1 MKQPCFSQAPQG
13 TKNPLSQ
20 WGGRFGVP
28 IGVGYFQMKNRGL
41 FLVLLLW
48 AMSPAVAQQ
57 TTIVSAQSDWVLP
70 KTVAAAA
77 PIITWQTP
85 QGRQV
90 TESKRTS
97 RVTVHV
103 QSAEAITQ
111 LLFIHNGNEING
123 QKRGFKRVRNGMEF
137 SEDIPL
143 VSGANELFVKATNA
157 VGSTTSEV
165 RLIICQPDTPVVS
178 TYLAT
183 EQKRLALVIANGSY
197 GKYPLRNPPNDG
209 RAVKQQLE
217 TLGFAVTY
225 RENLSLRDL
234 KQTLDSFV
242 TDLGSHN
249 VGLFYYAGHGL
260 MVGGENYVQP
270 VDADPK
276 IEPDVEFECYPLRQI
291 VARMAYANPKGANL
305 IFWDACRNNPYR
317 SWHRG
322 LGQPVYAPVQP
333 SVGTMLVFATEPG
346 KQAYDGDDENG
357 LFTSELVKHINQ
369 PDVDIFELVDRI
381 DRGLEERGF
390 KQPPYLEGRLRG
402 RFMFKIR

>member
-1 MKQPCFSQAPQG
+1 
-13 TKNPLSQ
+13 
-20 WGGRFGVP
+20 
-28 IGVGYFQMKNRGL
+28 MKNGAL
-41 FLVLLLW
+41 SFVLLLG
-48 AMSPAVAQQ
+48 AISPLVAQPS
-57 TTIVSAQSDWVLP
+57 TVVSAQSDWVLP
-70 KTVAAAA
+70 KKAAAAA
-77 PIITWQTP
+77 PVISWQTP

-90 TESKRTS
+90 TEYKRIS

-103 QSAEAITQ
+103 QSAEALTQ

-123 QKRGFKRVRNGMEF
+123 QTRGFKRVRNGMEF
-137 SEDIPL
+137 SEEIPL
-143 VSGANELFVKATNA
+143 VTGLNELFVKATNA
-157 VGSTTSEV
+157 VGSTTSEA
-165 RLIICQPDTPVVS
+165 RRIICQPETPVTS
-178 TYLAT
+178 TAIVA
-183 EQKRLALVIANGSY
+183 EQKRLALVIANGNY
-197 GKYPLRNPPNDG
+197 DRYPLKNPPNDG

-217 TLGFAVTY
+217 TLGFTVTY
-225 RENLSLRDL
+225 KENLPLRDL
-234 KQTLDSFV
+234 KQTFDSFV
-242 TDLGSHN
+242 TDLSSHN

-276 IEPDVEFECYPLRQI
+276 MEPDVEFECYPLRQI

-322 LGQPVYAPVQP
+322 IGQPVYAPVQP
-333 SVGTMLVFATEPG
+333 AVGTMIVFATEPG

-369 PDVDIFELVDRI
+369 PNVDIFELVDRI

-402 RFMFKIR
+402 RFMFKMKE